1 MKDLGLMMKDSA
13 LGTYDS
19 RFKVRGLGFRTLGLR
34 FQRRRVG
41 DLGFGFTGL
50 AEFRLNAALDKRPK
64 LLSKGLCCIRSFTTN
79 YRFSFCGFY

>member
-19 RFKVRGLGFRTLGLR
+19 RFKMRGLGFRTSGLR

-50 AEFRLNAALDKRPK
+50 AEFRLNGAVGQAAKA
-64 LLSKGLCCIRSFTTN
+64 SK
-79 YRFSFCGFY
+79 